1 MRASSAPVSPPRNRS
16 TRVFSEIVSMRE
28 LLRLELFGH
37 EGRAVGQPRV
47 LLGQAAKELD
57 AVTIHKGHRAQ
68 VEREVRGGVE
78 RALACHPKLVYP
90 GADQPPLEGQG
101 HGPAASG
108 CRIDLEHDL
117 DWLRRR
123 LVARGVPRSGRDSRY
138 SKYRKKQGCARE
150 G

>member
-1 MRASSAPVSPPRNRS
+1 MRTSSTPVSPPRSQS

-28 LLRLELFGH
+28 LLRLELLGH

-47 LLGQAAKELD
+47 LLGQAAKEFG
-57 AVTIHKGHRAQ
+57 AVMVHEGHRAQ
-68 VEREVRGGVE
+68 VEREARGGVE

-108 CRIDLEHDL
+108 CRIDLEHGQ
-117 DWLRRR
+117 DWLRRG
-123 LVARGVPRSGRDSRY
+123 VGARDVPRSGRDSRS
-138 SKYRKKQGCARE
+138 SK
-150 G
+150 